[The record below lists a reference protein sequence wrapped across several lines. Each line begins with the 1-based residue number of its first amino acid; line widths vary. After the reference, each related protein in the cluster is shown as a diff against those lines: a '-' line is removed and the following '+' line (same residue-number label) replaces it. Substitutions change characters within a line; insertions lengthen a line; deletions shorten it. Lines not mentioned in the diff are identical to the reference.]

1 MTGRQEHTLQIE
13 ARLRRRLVNAPSVIQ
28 DYYYNFGDKTAQTK
42 QVYISHILTLN
53 NYFKEKDLTSLSRT
67 DINRYLESQKYYNK
81 NGELKERSVSFRRVE
96 LAAIKDFYSFLV
108 NEDIISTNPCNK
120 INPPR
125 FTEEKEIIA
134 LTPSE
139 VQTVKNNITN
149 GCGTHRE
156 DARRK
161 EWINRDLAIVTLGC
175 NTGLRC
181 TAITEIDLDDIDF
194 ENNTIKVIEKGNKGR
209 IIYVGE
215 SAMEV
220 IKRWIE
226 DRSMHNVKT
235 NALFISNRGQRI
247 TQGTIRD
254 VIRKYTIN
262 INKHITPH
270 KMRSSCATNL
280 YEQTGDIYLVQEVL
294 GHKNIAN
301 TRRYAKLSE
310 GKKRNAANILDK
322 LF

>member
-1 MTGRQEHTLQIE
+1 MTGRQEHTLKTE
-13 ARLRRRLVNAPSVIQ
+13 AQVNRRLETAPSIIKE
-28 DYYYNFGDKTAQTK
+28 YSYSFSGKTAQTK
-42 QVYISHILTLN
+42 KVYINHIIEFS
-53 NYFKEKDLTSLSRT
+53 NYFKGKDLTKLNRS
-67 DINRYLESQKYYNK
+67 DINKYLEARKYYMK
-81 NGELKERSVSFRRVE
+81 DGELKEKSVSFRRVE
-96 LAAIKDFYSFLV
+96 LAAIKNFYSYL
-108 NEDIISTNPCNK
+108 EDENKIEVNPCNR
-120 INPPR
+120 IDPPR
-125 FTEEKEIIA
+125 FTEEKEIVA

-139 VQTVKNNITN
+139 VQTVKNNIIS

-161 EWINRDLAIVTLGC
+161 KWINRDLAIVTLGC

-215 SAMEV
+215 STMEI

-226 DRSMHNVKT
+226 DRNKHYVRT

-247 TQGTIRD
+247 TQGTISD
-254 VIRKYTIN
+254 IICKYTMN
-262 INKHITPH
+262 IDKHITPH

-310 GKKRNAANILDK
+310 EKKRNAANILDK